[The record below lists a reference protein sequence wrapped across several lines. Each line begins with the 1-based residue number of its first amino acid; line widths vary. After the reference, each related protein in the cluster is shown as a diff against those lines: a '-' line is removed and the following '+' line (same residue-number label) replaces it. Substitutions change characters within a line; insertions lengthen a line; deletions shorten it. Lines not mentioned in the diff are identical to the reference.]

1 MASTRT
7 FASPKLSRTYWPAG
21 TSFLIPIKARIL
33 MEALFSYGFL
43 QRALLAG
50 IFVAIACAILGL
62 FLLLRRD
69 AMIGHG
75 LAHVTFGGVALGLF
89 LNIFPLAVALVVAIL
104 ASWAIMKLKEK
115 AGLHGDTAVGIFS
128 SVGLAL
134 GIALATLAQ
143 RFNVD
148 LLSYLFGD
156 ILAIEPLEVWLSTGL
171 AAAIVIIILVNY
183 HKLMYLTFDREAA
196 RASGIKTQRFDLL
209 LTMLTSITVVLGMKV
224 VGILLVT
231 ALLVIPA
238 AAGLQ
243 FAASFKQA
251 LWISSVVAFFSVLL
265 GLIAAFILNLPASA
279 TIVLLSFVFFGI
291 FFLLRR
297 KKSF

>member
-1 MASTRT
+1 
-7 FASPKLSRTYWPAG
+7 
-21 TSFLIPIKARIL
+21 
-33 MEALFSYGFL
+33 MEALFTYGFL

-50 IFVAIACAILGL
+50 VFVAIACAILGV

-89 LNIFPLAVALVVAIL
+89 LNILPLGTALVVAIL
-104 ASWAIMKLKEK
+104 ASLAIMKLKEK
-115 AGLHGDTAVGIFS
+115 AGLHGDTAIGIFS
-128 SVGLAL
+128 SAGMAL
-134 GIALATLAQ
+134 GIALATLAG

-156 ILAIEPLEVWLSTGL
+156 ILAIEPLEVWLSIGL
-171 AAAIVIIILVNY
+171 AGAVVIVILLNY
-183 HKLMYLTFDREAA
+183 RKLMYLTFDRDAA
-196 RASGIKTQRFDLL
+196 KASGVKTERFDIL
-209 LTMLTSITVVLGMKV
+209 LTVLTAITVVLGMKV

-243 FAASFKQA
+243 VAARFKQA
-251 LWISSVVAFFSVLL
+251 LFLSCAVSFISVLV
-265 GLIAAFILNLPASA
+265 GLSAAFVFDLPASA
-279 TIVLLSFVFFGI
+279 TIVLLAFVIFGVFFLG
-291 FFLLRR
+291 RR
-297 KKSF
+297 KKFF